1 MYVGLCIVY
10 TVHADIQGAEK
21 EVLGLLE
28 LELQAFVNS
37 LAGPLEEQQ
46 VLFTTEPYFQPQILV
61 FYKLLTF
68 FKY

>member
-46 VLFTTEPYFQPQILV
+46 VLLTTEPSFQPQILV